1 MGIFYKDSI
10 IKVVF
15 KDEVITEEF
24 FKGPVAKMK
33 IAIRVR
39 DYREGRA
46 GQITPH
52 KNSPSIK
59 VIDYGKGKSSNHT
72 SDGDPVYFNL
82 KNDKLSIE
90 YDKNQFDA
98 KEIKYIK
105 NFIEHNCLNLNNY
118 WYAADTINNPSDVDD
133 YQNQIKDRI
142 LYNINTYDYKNK
154 QGERDEEIKYNKK
167 I

>member
-1 MGIFYKDSI
+1 
-10 IKVVF
+10 
-15 KDEVITEEF
+15 
-24 FKGPVAKMK
+24 MK

-39 DYREGRA
+39 DYREGKA
-46 GQITPH
+46 GQISPH

-72 SDGDPVYFNL
+72 NEGDPVYFNL
-82 KNDKLSIE
+82 NNGKLSID
-90 YDKNQFDA
+90 YDKNEFDN

-105 NFIEHNCLNLNNY
+105 NFIEHNCINLNNY
-118 WYAADTINNPSDVDD
+118 WYAPDIIKNSSDIDE

-142 LYNINTYDYKNK
+142 LSNIDKYDYKKK
-154 QGERDEEIKYNKK
+154 QEERDEEIKYNKK